1 MFDARFAMKCDEWI
15 HKTYASNLFDLSA
28 RRGLSL
34 TQQMRAKNGIDHE
47 KKVVAKLE
55 EVFAGQFLRI
65 SALSIEAQETQTL
78 AALQNPDLKIIL
90 GARLGSF
97 SEQQLD
103 LKPSEKV
110 SMPDL
115 LIRYGNGWVPVDI
128 KSSKANDGTKKSL
141 VWEFPI
147 TDLAD
152 AEDVPIPRFVEGKLR
167 TEHAMQ
173 VAHYFTH
180 LQVHGFSNKY
190 FYGGIIGVDG
200 EKVLM
205 QDLSFPAYSKKSA
218 LEIYAVDYAY
228 AVDVAINATAR
239 NLEPTLPAPAHPI
252 WKSICGECEFNEVC
266 KVELKSG
273 LGGGH
278 ISLLAGVSARDLDK
292 DFAGI
297 ETIEQAATYI
307 HNEDSNLQELATR
320 SLSWLDCQPRLLPNI
335 EEVGIPEFD
344 IEIDIDL
351 ENSLASLF
359 GDSLGEESVDMDI
372 VFQYG
377 WIRHERFRNS
387 DWREAETGVFEN
399 FNQTAEA
406 DLEVQL
412 GMWNWLQRQVAD
424 AESHQR
430 TIGIFHY
437 SPHERGWWRKFA
449 NRYVGESGVPTLEE
463 VEDFISKYFVDL
475 HPYMKRLALPVMG
488 YSIKDLAPLANFNWM
503 VEDAGGDTATL
514 KFIAAVD
521 PSSPDQLDA
530 QQWLTNYN
538 RGDVQATMAVRN
550 WARSLAI

>member
-1 MFDARFAMKCDEWI
+1 
-15 HKTYASNLFDLSA
+15 
-28 RRGLSL
+28 
-34 TQQMRAKNGIDHE
+34 
-47 KKVVAKLE
+47 
-55 EVFAGQFLRI
+55 
-65 SALSIEAQETQTL
+65 
-78 AALQNPDLKIIL
+78 
-90 GARLGSF
+90 
-97 SEQQLD
+97 
-103 LKPSEKV
+103 
-110 SMPDL
+110 
-115 LIRYGNGWVPVDI
+115 
-128 KSSKANDGTKKSL
+128 
-141 VWEFPI
+141 
-147 TDLAD
+147 
-152 AEDVPIPRFVEGKLR
+152 
-167 TEHAMQ
+167 
-173 VAHYFTH
+173 
-180 LQVHGFSNKY
+180 
-190 FYGGIIGVDG
+190 
-200 EKVLM
+200 
-205 QDLSFPAYSKKSA
+205 
-218 LEIYAVDYAY
+218 
-228 AVDVAINATAR
+228 
-239 NLEPTLPAPAHPI
+239 
-252 WKSICGECEFNEVC
+252 
-266 KVELKSG
+266 
-273 LGGGH
+273 
-278 ISLLAGVSARDLDK
+278 LAGVSARNLDK

-320 SLSWLDCQPRLLPNI
+320 SLSWLDGQPRLLPNF
-335 EEVGIPEFD
+335 EEFGIPEFD

-359 GDSLGEESVDMDI
+359 GDSLGEESVDIDI

-377 WIRHERFRNS
+377 WIRHERFRNP

-424 AESHQR
+424 AESNQR

-437 SPHERGWWRKFA
+437 SPHERSWWRKFA
-449 NRYVGESGVPTLEE
+449 HRYVGMSGVPTIEE

-521 PSSPDQLDA
+521 PSSPDQLGA